1 MKRILA
7 HLTGSLQVSI
17 SAYRKDAGTLKSTV
31 RMHGDKSLHIG
42 IGGNDMTIDEAIEK
56 HKKLKINA
64 ERTNDKRGAF
74 YSEEEH
80 KQIAEW
86 LEELK
91 KYKEKP
97 EGYLWDEAVQQGY
110 NKAID
115 DFVKGVKN
123 LIVDLNVIRFKDIDE
138 IAEQLKAGGENEYG
152 SGKVCRLSD

>member
-1 MKRILA
+1 
-7 HLTGSLQVSI
+7 
-17 SAYRKDAGTLKSTV
+17 
-31 RMHGDKSLHIG
+31 
-42 IGGNDMTIDEAIEK
+42 MTIDEAIEK
-56 HKKLKINA
+56 HKKLKINS

-80 KQIAEW
+80 EQLAEW

-115 DFVKGVKN
+115 DFVKEICKM
-123 LIVDLNVIRFKDIDE
+123 IVQSENNGNYRFYAVEIKQAIADL
-138 IAEQLKAGGENEYG
+138 AEQLKAG
-152 SGKVCRLSD
+152 D